1 MSRGPFFSGVSG
13 ILSYIPRSTSPRYL
27 GARLIKSN
35 GLEFWMTYQDDDK
48 RKQAVEFWTG
58 IVQAGG
64 DEGTDD
70 SLLKRIRML
79 EKAKMWDPQD

>member
-1 MSRGPFFSGVSG
+1 MGVACAD
-13 ILSYIPRSTSPRYL
+13 STSP
-27 GARLIKSN
+27 ARGN
-35 GLEFWMTYQDDDK
+35 YQDDDK
-48 RKQAVEFWTG
+48 RQQAVEFWAG

-79 EKAKMWDPQD
+79 EKAKMWDPRD

>member
-1 MSRGPFFSGVSG
+1 M
-13 ILSYIPRSTSPRYL
+13 
-27 GARLIKSN
+27 SN
-35 GLEFWMTYQDDDK
+35 GAGFWMTYQDDDK
-48 RKQAVEFWTG
+48 RQQAVEFWTG

-79 EKAKMWDPQD
+79 EEAKMWDPRD